1 MCRAGVALG
10 LQQARN
16 ESRLELPDK
25 RKRRRRY
32 PRSGDKSVRYLSHQP
47 CSRAPRFKAW
57 RRSPVLL
64 AEAIL
69 CRDSRASRS
78 TFVITLRPPSTR
90 VSLDGDHSICSA
102 TCSAARPLPIRTV
115 VVVGGMVV
123 GMLASWHRDLRSC
136 GKIFFRESHCR
147 TVGTCTFCA
156 IHWVCGWGKPK
167 GLAPACPKTALLVM
181 LHAEGLLPADGDQ
194 RLGRR
199 PSVLNGRCGSR

>member
-1 MCRAGVALG
+1 MWPGSAMCQAGVVLG

-47 CSRAPRFKAW
+47 RSRAPRFKAW
-57 RRSPVLL
+57 RRSQVLL

-69 CRDSRASRS
+69 CRDSRAPRS

-115 VVVGGMVV
+115 VVIVVVVGGMVGGMVV

-136 GKIFFRESHCR
+136 GKIFLGGVTAGR
-147 TVGTCTFCA
+147 
-156 IHWVCGWGKPK
+156 
-167 GLAPACPKTALLVM
+167 LAPA
-181 LHAEGLLPADGDQ
+181 
-194 RLGRR
+194 
-199 PSVLNGRCGSR
+199 PSVPYIRSVGWGSQKARR